1 MLRFSRVTPQGTE
14 GASVRSPQAESQD
27 GWGSRGRRGKKDP
40 TVLTGQTTGTVG
52 SLGCWA
58 FGVSA
63 QGLLAPSRHL
73 SHLLQLDQATTLIY
87 NNKKEH
93 YKLML
98 LSRPGESQMQNFHFP
113 RLSVA
118 QQAS

>member
-1 MLRFSRVTPQGTE
+1 MW
-14 GASVRSPQAESQD
+14 SPRAESQA
-27 GWGSRGRRGKKDP
+27 GRGSRGGRGKKDP

-58 FGVSA
+58 FGFSA
-63 QGLLAPSRHL
+63 QGLAPSRHL

-87 NNKKEH
+87 NNKIKR

-98 LSRPGESQMQNFHFP
+98 LSRTGKSQTQNFHFP

-118 QQAS
+118 QQESLTIRVPGPWVQD